1 MSACHDDLSW
11 PGLHSEGTPPQMEGC
26 RSNCRCIYL
35 ILRTVANPINSVH
48 FVEIA
53 YDMQMQLELNGTNI
67 IDESERHGRA
77 SSLFWPW
84 CGANVSLLALSYGA
98 FFLAFGIS
106 FIQASIAA
114 VAATVLSFLLVGVS
128 SLAGKKSNAPTMVLS
143 RASFGVKG
151 NLVPGLLSYL
161 IFVGWETVLVSLAT
175 LATGTVLE
183 RAISLDRNFAMV
195 IGFLIAVSLTVFGGV
210 LGHATIMRLQK
221 VLTIVTA
228 IATVAYILLTI
239 DIVNWDSIL
248 HQASGSTSGFIGAL
262 IFGATGIGLGWVNS
276 AADYSRYLP
285 RTTSSKSVVGWTVL
299 GASIVPI
306 ILVIY
311 GAALSGSSA
320 DLFDSVAT
328 DPVGALTEL
337 LPTWF
342 LIPFALIAILG
353 LVGGAILDL
362 YSSGL
367 TLISIGLPVKRY
379 VAASIDS
386 LLMLAGTIYLVWI
399 SDDFFFP
406 FQGFLITLGVP
417 IATWSA
423 IFVADVI
430 LRRQAYSENDFYDER
445 GIYGSWNITSL
456 GLMAIGSIVGWGFVT
471 NPFASWLSWQ
481 GYFLGAIGGKDG
493 QWAGANLG
501 VAFALA
507 IGFFGYLLL
516 SRKRVQSQERFERYS

>member
-1 MSACHDDLSW
+1 
-11 PGLHSEGTPPQMEGC
+11 
-26 RSNCRCIYL
+26 
-35 ILRTVANPINSVH
+35 
-48 FVEIA
+48 
-53 YDMQMQLELNGTNI
+53 MQLELNGTNVI
-67 IDESERHGRA
+67 HESERKGLA

-98 FFLAFGIS
+98 FFLGFKIS
-106 FIQASIAA
+106 IWQTVIAA
-114 VAATVLSFLLVGVS
+114 TLGTVLSFLLVGVS

-151 NLVPGLLSYL
+151 NIVPGFLSYL

-175 LATGTVLE
+175 LASGTVFV
-183 RAISLDRNFAMV
+183 RAGHIDRNLAMILGFV
-195 IGFLIAVSLTVFGGV
+195 IAIGLTVFGGV
-210 LGHATIMRLQK
+210 LGHSIIMKLQK
-221 VLTIVTA
+221 LLTLV
-228 IATVAYILLTI
+228 TVAATGIYIALTLK
-239 DIVNWDSIL
+239 DVNWSAVSAIPNGT
-248 HQASGSTSGFIGAL
+248 AAGFIGAL

-285 RTTSSKSVVGWTVL
+285 RATSSKAVIGWTVF

-306 ILVIY
+306 FLVVY
-311 GAALSGSSA
+311 GAALAGSSE
-320 DLFDSVAT
+320 DLFGAIAG
-328 DPVGALTEL
+328 DPIGALTTL

-386 LLMLAGTIYLVWI
+386 LIMVAGTIYLVWI
-399 SDDFFFP
+399 ADDFFFP

-423 IFVADVI
+423 IFVADV
-430 LRRQAYSENDFYDER
+430 LMRKRDYVEADFYSENGR
-445 GIYGSWNITSL
+445 YGTWNLSSIAV
-456 GLMAIGSIVGWGFVT
+456 MVVGSIIGWGFVT
-471 NPFASWLSWQ
+471 NPFASWLQWQ
-481 GYFLGAIGGKDG
+481 GYFLGIFGGKEG
-493 QWAGANLG
+493 AWAGANLG
-501 VAFALA
+501 VFFALVV
-507 IGFFGYLLL
+507 GFVGYWFTA
-516 SRKRVQSQERFERYS
+516 RGTISQQEKS